1 MEIMSSKDQFRGSI
15 LSFYWFV
22 DASKLQSK
30 ASIYSILV
38 ERLLL
43 TVKDVL
49 NFAKYFIPANSH
61 NHVKNIF

>member
-1 MEIMSSKDQFRGSI
+1 MQIMSSKDQFRDSI

-22 DASKLQSK
+22 GASKLQSK

-43 TVKDVL
+43 TIKEVL

-61 NHVKNIF
+61 NHIETIF